1 MKKMTGMLLAL
12 FAGSAVFA
20 APVFRADVTGLRKEG
35 KVGIEPV
42 SGEGM
47 KATVPGFQKPEN
59 RPYCVNAFTPAP
71 LKAGEWTACSFTFK
85 ANDNGTV
92 TIEFGGQWDKDA
104 EKRDWVLIGPV
115 SVNGEALPNS
125 DYAQTAKDS
134 RGRTVPGGGY
144 WLNGKAEL
152 LAGAGPDGKGAV
164 RANHDNRFCSAVKVE
179 AGKTYKVGAKVM
191 PAK

>member
-1 MKKMTGMLLAL
+1 MKKFSGILLAL
-12 FAGSAVFA
+12 FAVSAVFA

-59 RPYCVNAFTPAP
+59 RPYSVHAFSAAP
-71 LKAGEWTACSFTFK
+71 LKAGEWTECSFTFK
-85 ANDNGTV
+85 ASDGGMVTV
-92 TIEFGGQWDKDA
+92 ELGGQWDKDA
-104 EKRDWVLIGPV
+104 AKRDWILVGPV

-125 DYAQTAKDS
+125 DYSQTVKDS
-134 RGRTVPGGGY
+134 KGRMIPGGGY

-152 LAGAGPDGKGAV
+152 VAGAGPDGKGAV
-164 RANHDNRFCSAVKVE
+164 RANHDNRFCRGLQVE
-179 AGKTYKVGAKVM
+179 AGKTYKVSAKVM